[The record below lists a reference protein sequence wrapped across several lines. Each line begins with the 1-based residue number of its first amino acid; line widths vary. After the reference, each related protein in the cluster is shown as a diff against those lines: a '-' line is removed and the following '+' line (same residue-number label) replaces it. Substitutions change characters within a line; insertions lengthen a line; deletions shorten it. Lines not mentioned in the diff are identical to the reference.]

1 LQIAGRIFLVRGEE
15 KPPLIALSRAG
26 RFQGA
31 LPLKRSVKPREILAA
46 AAVSRGR
53 LIVIGGA
60 PTADR
65 FLRLV
70 AATLIALAAPL
81 ALATGA
87 RAESRIVVREGAR
100 RLVAVSPHRGG
111 SRTLVHLHRGA
122 MLGTAVSR
130 DGAVIAF
137 ASRTFHKVHG
147 DGEGGQIEREWTDRI
162 WISETGRR
170 PRMVLAI
177 RSAGFDRSFKSVDSI
192 ALSPD
197 GRELLIQ
204 KRAGAVYLMRTQG
217 SGLHRVRPAGYEF
230 HGGGGHNSSGAEFS
244 PDGKRLIGVFYPP
257 TRRTTD
263 IGGIGTIA
271 LDGGRVHF
279 LTRGPFTAQYGH
291 FDAPTI
297 SPDGRHVA
305 FVSSGPAGIRISVM
319 NRDGSD
325 VHHLRGTL
333 LSGWDFANPSFS
345 PTGRSLTLIGA
356 HPGKGNTIIGRTP
369 SVLFT
374 IGLDGRRLRAV
385 QTERFRRFQRDPAW
399 VHWPDRR

>member
-1 LQIAGRIFLVRGEE
+1 MGI
-15 KPPLIALSRAG
+15 
-26 RFQGA
+26 
-31 LPLKRSVKPREILAA
+31 
-46 AAVSRGR
+46 
-53 LIVIGGA
+53 GA

-65 FLRLV
+65 FLRHATAALIAV
-70 AATLIALAAPL
+70 AASLAL

-87 RAESRIVVREGAR
+87 RAEGRIVVREGAR
-100 RLVAVSPHRGG
+100 RLVAISPHRGRA
-111 SRTLVHLHRGA
+111 RTLVHLHRGA

-137 ASRTFHKVHG
+137 ASRTFHKVDVDG
-147 DGEGGQIEREWTDRI
+147 DGGRIEREWTDRI
-162 WISETGRR
+162 WVSGPGRR
-170 PRMVLAI
+170 PKMVLAVG
-177 RSAGFDRSFKSVDSI
+177 SAGFDRSFKSVDSI

-204 KRAGAVYLMRTQG
+204 KRAGAVFLMRTEG

-230 HGGGGHNSSGAEFS
+230 HGGGGHNSGGAEFT

-263 IGGIGTIA
+263 IGGIGTVA
-271 LDGGRVHF
+271 LDGGPVHF

-305 FVSSGPAGIRISVM
+305 FVSSGPAGIRVSAM
-319 NRDGSD
+319 NRDGSG
-325 VHHLRGTL
+325 VHRLRGTL
-333 LSGWDFANPSFS
+333 LSGWNFANPSFS
-345 PTGRSLTLIGA
+345 PNGRSVTLVGA

-385 QTERFRRFQRDPAW
+385 QTERFRRFQRDPVW
-399 VHWPDRR
+399 VRWPDRQQLRLFYRRRDAPIP